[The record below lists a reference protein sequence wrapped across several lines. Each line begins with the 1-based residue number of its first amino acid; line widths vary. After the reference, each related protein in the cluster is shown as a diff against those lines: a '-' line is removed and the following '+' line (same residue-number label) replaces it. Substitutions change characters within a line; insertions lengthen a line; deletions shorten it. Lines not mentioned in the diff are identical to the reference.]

1 MAPDTGDARRVR
13 GFCGLCIARCG
24 TVATVESG
32 RFTRL
37 DPDPTHPTGAAICA
51 KGRAAP
57 ELVYSKDRLT
67 RPLRR
72 QRPKGDPDPG
82 WEEISWDAA
91 LDEIAAAVQCIAAVH
106 GPHAVAF

>member
-1 MAPDTGDARRVR
+1 MGDGAMRAEVQDMHQVP

-24 TVATVESG
+24 TIATVEDG

-37 DPDPTHPTGAAICA
+37 DPDPAHPTGAAICA

-72 QRPKGDPDPG
+72 RRPKSDANPD

-91 LDEIAAAVQCIAAVH
+91 IDEIASAMKRIAA
-106 GPHAVAF
+106 